1 MCITSRDG
9 AKSTQLDRGK
19 RGLDEEKLLTKRKGT
34 GKLFGDI
41 NAEDKTFSTSLMLFV
56 LVKK

>member
-1 MCITSRDG
+1 MCITSWDR
-9 AKSTQLDRGK
+9 AKSTSLDRGK

-34 GKLFGDI
+34 GKLFDEI
-41 NAEDKTFSTSLMLFV
+41 NAEDKTFGTSLLLFV

>member
-1 MCITSRDG
+1 MCITSWDR
-9 AKSTQLDRGK
+9 AKSTSLDRGK

-34 GKLFGDI
+34 GKLFDEI
-41 NAEDKTFSTSLMLFV
+41 NAEDKTFSTSLLLFV